1 MKRFGLVICL
11 FLGMRV
17 FVVGQ
22 CTFSINE
29 LDEFDSTLIIATP
42 SVNIGYLIAS
52 EYLEEDG
59 IKLIEEAKI
68 ILSYGELGNYSNLF
82 LTLVTPERSFSEIEP
97 GTNLLLKL
105 ANDTIV
111 GLINYPDRGTFNRE
125 INMRIYNHTAIIP
138 IDVFYALVHHPIE
151 KIRINYNNKKRNIN
165 ITSDQSDEILN
176 HIRCLGEGAGLLP
189 IKP

>member
-1 MKRFGLVICL
+1 MKRFGLILFL
-11 FLGMRV
+11 FLGLNN
-17 FVVGQ
+17 FISSQ

-29 LDEFDSTLIIATP
+29 IDEFDSTLIIATP

-59 IKLIEEAKI
+59 IKLIEEAKV
-68 ILSYGELGNYSNLF
+68 ILSYGELGEYSNMF

-105 ANDTIV
+105 SNDTIV
-111 GLINYPDRGTFNRE
+111 GLINYPDRGTFDRE
-125 INMRIYNHTAIIP
+125 INMRIYNHTSIIP
-138 IDVFYALVHHPIE
+138 LDVFFALAHYPIE

-165 ITSDQSDEILN
+165 VTPDQAVEILK

-189 IKP
+189 IQP

>member
-1 MKRFGLVICL
+1 MKRFGLFLFL
-11 FLGMRV
+11 FLGVR
-17 FVVGQ
+17 FLLLGQ

-42 SVNIGYLIAS
+42 AVNIGYLIAS

-59 IKLIEEAKI
+59 IKLIEEAKV
-68 ILSYGELGNYSNLF
+68 ILSYGELNNYSNLF

-105 ANDTIV
+105 SNDTIV
-111 GLINYPDRGTFNRE
+111 GLINYPDRGTFNRS

-138 IDVFYALVHHPIE
+138 IDVFFALAHYPIE
-151 KIRINYNNKKRNIN
+151 KIRINYNSKKRNIN
-165 ITSDQSDEILN
+165 VTPNQASEILK

-189 IKP
+189 VQP

>member
-1 MKRFGLVICL
+1 MKRSGL
-11 FLGMRV
+11 FLFLSLTAHILV
-17 FVVGQ
+17 SGQ

-29 LDEFDSTLIIATP
+29 VDEFDSTLIIATP

-59 IKLIEEAKI
+59 IKLIEEAKV
-68 ILSYGELGNYSNLF
+68 ILSYGELDSYSNLF
-82 LTLVTPERSFSEIEP
+82 LTLVTPERYYSEIEP

-105 ANDTIV
+105 SNDTIV
-111 GLINYPDRGTFNRE
+111 GLINYPDRGPFDRE

-138 IDVFYALVHHPIE
+138 IDVFFALAHYPIE
-151 KIRINYNNKKRNIN
+151 KIRINYSNKKRNIN
-165 ITSDQSDEILN
+165 VTPDQATEILR

-189 IKP
+189 IQP